1 MQALSTEASSSYFSV
16 LEYSSSTHIQP
27 RNKLW
32 KSASKF
38 KQENVTV
45 NILVLVIFSFS
56 LYLVFSLYL
65 TFTLKQWKFS
75 LFYLKK
81 KKMAQYIRIQ
91 DFFKLIFISTCMFS
105 LFHLLSSS
113 LSLPPSL
120 SLPIPPSVF
129 QKSRNEM

>member
-81 KKMAQYIRIQ
+81 KNGPIYTNTGL
-91 DFFKLIFISTCMFS
+91 FKLIFISTCMFS

>member
-81 KKMAQYIRIQ
+81 KNGPIY
-91 DFFKLIFISTCMFS
+91 TNTG
-105 LFHLLSSS
+105 LFQAN
-113 LSLPPSL
+113 
-120 SLPIPPSVF
+120 IY
-129 QKSRNEM
+129 

>member
-27 RNKLW
+27 RNRLW
-32 KSASKF
+32 KSASNF

-56 LYLVFSLYL
+56 LYLLFSLYL

-81 KKMAQYIRIQ
+81 KMAQYIWIQ

-113 LSLPPSL
+113 LSSSFPLSSHSSL
-120 SLPIPPSVF
+120 CVSEI
-129 QKSRNEM
+129 